1 MNEFS
6 VSKVEQTGKTIH
18 FYLIFESVHMRCRVW
33 DQGKHLPSFIS
44 IHKID
49 SGDLDLDISGRM
61 KKVEQEIVAEVKRQ
75 IQ

>member
-6 VSKVEQTGKTIH
+6 VSRVEQTGETFH
-18 FYLIFESVHMRCRVW
+18 FYLKFESVHMRCRVW
-33 DQGKHLPSFIS
+33 YHGKHLSSFIS

-49 SGDLDLDISGRM
+49 SGDLDLDTAGRM
-61 KKVEQEIVAEVKRQ
+61 EKAEQEIVAEVKRQ

>member
-1 MNEFS
+1 MNDYT
-6 VSKVEQTGKTIH
+6 VSRVEQTGKTIH

-33 DQGKHLPSFIS
+33 PVKYYPSFIS

-49 SGDLDLDISGRM
+49 SGDLDLDTAGRM
-61 KKVEQEIVAEVKRQ
+61 KKVEQKIIAEVKRQ